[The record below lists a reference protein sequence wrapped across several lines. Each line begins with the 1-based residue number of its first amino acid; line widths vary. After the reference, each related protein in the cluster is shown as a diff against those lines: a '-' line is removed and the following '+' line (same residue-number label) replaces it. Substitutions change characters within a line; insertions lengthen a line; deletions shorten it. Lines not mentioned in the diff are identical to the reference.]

1 MRRGRRPTVADG
13 LMARPHAA
21 HDRAL
26 LRDRTHRA
34 DGGAR
39 AAGRGHLMRGYVS
52 DKDTIRIARQRPVW
66 RWTDLQH
73 AIRVDRGCSEATA
86 QRAIKRAAHAGLL
99 LHHDTSYQVTED
111 ADRLLA

>member
-1 MRRGRRPTVADG
+1 MRRSP
-13 LMARPHAA
+13 
-21 HDRAL
+21 
-26 LRDRTHRA
+26 
-34 DGGAR
+34 
-39 AAGRGHLMRGYVS
+39 
-52 DKDTIRIARQRPVW
+52 ARQIAGKKTW

-111 ADRLLA
+111 ADRLLEAPYAYHRLDRHAFLLIMAERRAWAYTELMHEVYCGKYDRLRGDSAQTR